1 MEQCGTRV
9 EQVMAYPWCC
19 IGTVLGV
26 REGHVGVPEGSQK
39 GPKRPKTAFL
49 GHKQIWWLQTDGTVW
64 NKGGS
69 SQGTSPVMHWNSFA
83 GQGGPSRGT
92 RGLPKGS
99 KNGQKQPFSAISGS
113 GRPKKAPLTPVLKVD
128 AHCAHVRRT
137 KESWED
143 QKAG

>member
-1 MEQCGTRV
+1 MGVPEGCQTGSKTAKNGRPFSAKSGSGGSKLVEQCGTRV
-9 EQVMAYPWCC
+9 EQVRAHPWGC

-39 GPKRPKTAFL
+39 GP
-49 GHKQIWWLQTDGTVW
+49 
-64 NKGGS
+64 
-69 SQGTSPVMHWNSFA
+69 
-83 GQGGPSRGT
+83 
-92 RGLPKGS
+92 
-99 KNGQKQPFSAISGS
+99 KQPFSAISGS